1 MLLESPRPGFHDR
14 ETIGA
19 GAKVNVRPRMPGW
32 PVGMPIRHLLLHS
45 SQTARPVIEHL
56 AGYVAVAASC

>member
-1 MLLESPRPGFHDR
+1 
-14 ETIGA
+14 
-19 GAKVNVRPRMPGW
+19 MPGW